1 MSCDRREIKQEKNS
15 GKLYSLA
22 ERNNVP
28 SVIKNSGINLTTP
41 TRTFSI
47 SFPKIINELSEP
59 GLEREIH
66 KAYTILDVA
75 DNQRLQTLDMT
86 YQRVPLLCDESPSER
101 VNNKHA
107 GIPKTSLRMS
117 GYLLK
122 ILVFSAVFLL
132 LIDFLSFSLFSPS
145 TLRCYPFGVR

>member
-1 MSCDRREIKQEKNS
+1 M
-15 GKLYSLA
+15 
-22 ERNNVP
+22 
-28 SVIKNSGINLTTP
+28 TTP
-41 TRTFSI
+41 TRTFAI

-107 GIPKTSLRMS
+107 GNPKNIFKNV
-117 GYLLK
+117 GLL
-122 ILVFSAVFLL
+122 A
-132 LIDFLSFSLFSPS
+132 
-145 TLRCYPFGVR
+145 